1 MQFDQGSHSAE
12 LSALEAMLA
21 LHFSQRDLMPVI
33 NATRID
39 RDWYLSAVGLPDCP
53 QAAELFN
60 RFDQLSQEAMSI
72 DKAFLG
78 ELDKHVSTA
87 IAQKTLAIKNGEL
100 IRQRV
105 MDWFGWPRWVL
116 KNGLVV
122 SRLDFWNAE
131 LVRCRYVPDW
141 KAIRHE
147 RKRWAASPPSKWS
160 VFRSRVSSRYAEGE
174 TSVDRLKA
182 VLEKHLEAGSLLRND
197 QGILSLSSY
206 AELAGIPNVTPAHR
220 KVLREFQRR
229 SGPVLTDTE
238 RKIPRIKE
246 WFKSCVSSRTLPV
259 RNGKVDV
266 TALRKEFS
274 VTMGWLKSSQA
285 LCNLIDDFNKELIR
299 IGYRGADDFV
309 LERKLLRELLNA
321 KLQTNGLAIDT
332 TTLGR
337 RLKCSIRVLQR
348 SPFKEHIAKAN
359 EAHIATIAADPSWAY
374 FPEHRAVDFRPL
386 IKAGWSSTIIHI
398 TCKAIWDNFSGYTR
412 ERRNQLIP
420 IVVQLLTKLATSKV
434 KCVRLAFAA
443 INQRGSLTDH
453 DWKLAIDELGR
464 GLSRNSVVCLNNI
477 IDLLGR
483 EEVLPVS
490 KHRLPVP
497 SRVKGGGN
505 RTVAEVVPT
514 LSKGVVTTIGTE
526 TMPVAR
532 LYVSFA
538 NWVLLQKSTWN
549 EGTAEFR
556 GESFLA
562 VLQAEIETWR
572 GELPKDPVQA
582 ISQIIGRR
590 LNAIKDGAER
600 EFDFWRGHYLEGL
613 QLRSE
618 GVNPGVYG
626 DILFGSNLD
635 SNEYRQTLSEY
646 FPAEPEKRRQGLANL
661 VRLAHDRFGGLVPR
675 NRDIEGRFFV
685 HRCNQYDIPVDSLQ
699 AYLTPHREAHAAA
712 MTMYLVES
720 GCNVAVA
727 RTLFHDC
734 IEDTDM
740 HGFRKITGYKAR
752 AKGKPIVVNLP
763 EDSKALDA
771 LCWLRDN
778 NEIAS
783 DAAPQAIRGLLF
795 IAVVRHEVVEI
806 SPDWFLA
813 AFKRIVGKVPALSAL
828 GITPV
833 MLRPSVLLRH
843 ALDNDG
849 DLRVGLAY
857 GQHDPGQTGVYQV
870 RLPTKFIYDQLYSQ
884 FQKRFQKIILGM
896 AAQLRAD
903 ESPNLGP
910 EAKPIGMGGVC
921 AVGGCSELTCWKN
934 CSNLVVVPE
943 INALADWQIWNTS
956 LREVRSD
963 WERDRLERWEAMWL
977 PFLCFT
983 DVLAEKMQQ
992 GSNALSRLWDA
1003 ATQRAKDLMSTEGF
1017 VMPRPF

>member
-1 MQFDQGSHSAE
+1 MQFDQVCHSAE
-12 LSALEAMLA
+12 LSALEGMLA
-21 LHFSQRDLMPVI
+21 LHFSQRDMMPVV
-33 NATRID
+33 NGTRID
-39 RDWYLSAVGLPDCP
+39 REWYLSAVGTPLCP
-53 QAAELFN
+53 HAAETFD
-60 RFDQLSQEAMSI
+60 RFDQLAQEAMRI
-72 DKAFLG
+72 DEPFLAL
-78 ELDKHVSTA
+78 LDDHVSTA
-87 IAQKTLAIKNGEL
+87 IAQRALAIKNGVL
-100 IRQRV
+100 IRQRIAE
-105 MDWFGWPRWVL
+105 WFGWPRWVR
-116 KNGLVV
+116 KIPMVA
-122 SRLDFWNAE
+122 SRLDFWDEE

-141 KAIRHE
+141 KAISQE
-147 RKRWAASPPSKWS
+147 RKRWASSPPLKWS
-160 VFRSRVSSRYAEGE
+160 VFRTRVSSRYVAAE
-174 TSVDRLKA
+174 TSIDRLKA
-182 VLEKHLEAGSLLRND
+182 VLEKHFQAGSFLRD
-197 QGILSLSSY
+197 RQGRLSASGY
-206 AELAGIPNVTPAHR
+206 AELAGIPSVTPAHK
-220 KVLREFQRR
+220 KVLRDYQRR
-229 SGPVLTDTE
+229 SGPVLSLIE
-238 RKIPRIKE
+238 QKIPKIRE
-246 WFKSCVSSRTLPV
+246 WFETCVSNRTLPV
-259 RNGKVDV
+259 RGSKIEV
-266 TALRKEFS
+266 TALRSKFS
-274 VTMGWLKSSQA
+274 ITMGWLKSSEDLQ
-285 LCNLIDDFNKELIR
+285 NLIADFNKELIR
-299 IGYRGADDFV
+299 VGYRGADDFE
-309 LERKLLRELLNA
+309 LERKLLRALRNA

-332 TTLGR
+332 TALGR
-337 RLKCSIRVLQR
+337 RLKCPNRVLQR

-359 EAHIATIAADPSWAY
+359 DAHIATIAADPAWAY

-398 TCKAIWDNFSGYTR
+398 TCKALRENLSGYTR
-412 ERRNQLIP
+412 GRRNQFIHM
-420 IVVQLLTKLATSKV
+420 VVQLLTKLATSKV

-443 INQRGSLTDH
+443 INQRGRLTDH
-453 DWKLAIDELGR
+453 DWKSAIDELGR
-464 GLSRNSVVCLNNI
+464 DLSRNSVVCLNNI
-477 IDLLGR
+477 IALLGR
-483 EEVLPVS
+483 EEVFPVS

-505 RTVAEVVPT
+505 RTVAEVGPN
-514 LSKGVVTTIGTE
+514 LSKGAVTTIGTE

-538 NWVLLQKSTWN
+538 NWVLLQKSSWN
-549 EGTAEFR
+549 EGTTEFR
-556 GESFLA
+556 GDSFLA
-562 VLQAEIETWR
+562 VLQAEIENWR
-572 GELPKDPVQA
+572 GDLPKDPVQA
-582 ISQIIGRR
+582 ISQIISRR
-590 LNAIKDGAER
+590 LNFIRDAAER
-600 EFDFWRGHYLEGL
+600 DFAFWRGHYLEGQ

-618 GVNPGVYG
+618 GVDPGVYG
-626 DILFGSNLD
+626 DILFGSDLD
-635 SNEYRQTLSEY
+635 SNQYRQTLSQY
-646 FPAEPEKRRQGLANL
+646 LPAEPEKRRQGLANL
-661 VRLAHDRFGGLVPR
+661 VRLVHDRFGGMVPR
-675 NRDIEGRFFV
+675 DREIEGRFFI
-685 HRCNQYDIPVDSLQ
+685 HRCKQFGIPVDNLQ
-699 AYLTPHREAHAAA
+699 GYLTPHREAHAAA

-771 LCWLRDN
+771 LCWLRDTS
-778 NEIAS
+778 EIARE
-783 DAAPQAIRGLLF
+783 AAPQAIRELLF

-813 AFKRIVGKVPALSAL
+813 AFKRIVGKVPELSAL

-857 GQHDPGQTGVYQV
+857 GQHDPSQTGVYQV

-903 ESPNLGP
+903 ETLNLGP
-910 EAKPIGMGGVC
+910 EAKPIGIGGVC
-921 AVGGCSELTCWKN
+921 AAGGCSELTCWKN
-934 CSNLVVVPE
+934 CSNLVVIPE

-992 GSNALSRLWDA
+992 GSDALSRLWDA